1 MRRNEQG
8 CLESRGCGCSYF
20 PRKSKV
26 IGPVEHLVQSHLTDE
41 KLRPKMRD
49 FMVHGSKVGQRTN
62 SGSEDPRPVLLQPH
76 IPGSP
81 KGSQHGGHW
90 ARSVAKSLMNSY
102 MIGIKGLVWAG

>member
-8 CLESRGCGCSYF
+8 CLESGGCGCYF
-20 PRKSKV
+20 FPHKSKV

-49 FMVHGSKVGQRTN
+49 FMVHGPKVGQRTN
-62 SGSEDPRPVLLQPH
+62 SGSKDPRPVLFQPH

-81 KGSQHGGHW
+81 NESQNGGH
-90 ARSVAKSLMNSY
+90 SVAKSLMNSY
-102 MIGIKGLVWAG
+102 MSGIKGLVWAG